1 MRGEGQGWGGEAL
14 APNGAYCEQQNNRM
28 GGMGNQDGGDE
39 DFSLKD
45 EEIVKKR
52 RGKKQKGRRGSWVPV
67 GGWRSLCVGRRA
79 VGTKDA

>member
-1 MRGEGQGWGGEAL
+1 
-14 APNGAYCEQQNNRM
+14 M

-52 RGKKQKGRRGSWVPV
+52 REKKQKSRRFMGSV
-67 GGWRSLCVGRRA
+67 GGWRSLCVRRRA
-79 VGTKDA
+79 RETKDALIRREELGGSL

>member
-1 MRGEGQGWGGEAL
+1 
-14 APNGAYCEQQNNRM
+14 M

-52 RGKKQKGRRGSWVPV
+52 REKKQKTRRGSWGRWGDGEVFVCDGEQERPRTHKFDGRSWGEVCSGVCIVV
-67 GGWRSLCVGRRA
+67 G
-79 VGTKDA
+79 